1 MASLVTLKRR
11 IRVGENIAKTTRAM
25 QMVAAS
31 KTKRAQEGAVRGRPY
46 AEKLAQVAK
55 NLIGRINEDYSHP
68 FLVERE
74 GRTLILVFSP
84 DKGLC
89 GSLISN
95 LKKELF
101 NFPDFRN
108 AFFVTI
114 GQKLAKTV
122 SNMNLKILADFP
134 MGTTHPTFEKIPSLV
149 KIIVDGL
156 AKNEFSQVSIL
167 YSKFISLFTQ
177 KAVIEKLLPLQIPQ
191 GETKETFSSPSYLF
205 EPGTSEVLENL
216 LPHYLESLVYQLLLE
231 AYASEQAARMVAMQN
246 ATQNAQDII
255 SFLTLEYNKA
265 RQERITNEILDIS
278 RTAYAI

>member
-1 MASLVTLKRR
+1 MASLVALKRR
-11 IRVGENIAKTTRAM
+11 IRVGKNIAKTTRAM

-68 FLVERE
+68 FLAERE

-95 LKKELF
+95 LKKELL
-101 NFPDFRN
+101 NFTDFRN
-108 AFFVTI
+108 AHFITI
-114 GQKLAKTV
+114 GQKLAKTL

-134 MGTTHPTFEKIPSLV
+134 MGTTQPTFEKIPSLV
-149 KIIVDGL
+149 KIIIDGL
-156 AKNEFSQVSIL
+156 LKNEFSQVFIL

-177 KAVIEKLLPLQIPQ
+177 KAVIEKFLPLQIPQ
-191 GETKETFSSPSYLF
+191 GETKETLSSPSYLF
-205 EPGTSEVLENL
+205 EPSAVEVLEGL

-231 AYASEQAARMVAMQN
+231 TYASEQATRMVAMQN
-246 ATQNAQDII
+246 ATQNANEII

-278 RTAYAI
+278 RAVYAI

>member
-1 MASLVTLKRR
+1 MASLVALKRR
-11 IRVGENIAKTTRAM
+11 IRVGKNIAKTTRAM

-68 FLVERE
+68 FLEERE

-95 LKKELF
+95 LKKELL
-101 NFPDFRN
+101 NFTDFRN
-108 AFFVTI
+108 AHFITI
-114 GQKLAKTV
+114 GQKLAKTL

-156 AKNEFSQVSIL
+156 LKNEFSQVFIL

-191 GETKETFSSPSYLF
+191 VETKETFSSPSYLF
-205 EPGTSEVLENL
+205 EPSAVEVLEGL
-216 LPHYLESLVYQLLLE
+216 LPHYLESLVYQLLLD

-278 RTAYAI
+278 RAAYAV